1 MGPPKREVAGTG
13 GISVAGLNPVAQN
26 IVQALSNQSTLL
38 MKMQILSFGKNYDV
52 MDQNKSPLCRIGLDA
67 GQNVRGQLLGA
78 AVSQLAG
85 DYVGRYATR
94 SMNYTYTVKDP
105 AGNLGLE
112 IRKTGGGNHS
122 QFQVEDPFAGTPVG
136 LIDMKRSLF
145 GGLKATWLAP
155 SGPPLMQTK
164 GNIIRRKYAITGPD
178 GREMGRVR
186 HKILAIRDV
195 WQLELNPGSNHLF
208 SSIFAAILDF
218 EKKM

>member
-1 MGPPKREVAGTG
+1 M
-13 GISVAGLNPVAQN
+13 AGLNPVAQN

-52 MDQNKSPLCRIGLDA
+52 MDQNKTPLCRIGLDA
-67 GQNVRGQLLGA
+67 GQNIKGQVIGS
-78 AVSQLAG
+78 VIGQFAG
-85 DYVGRYATR
+85 DYIGRYATR
-94 SMNYTYTVKDP
+94 SLNYTYTVKDA

-112 IRKTGGGNHS
+112 IRKTGGGNRS
-122 QFQVEDPFAGTPVG
+122 QFQVVDPMAGTPVG
-136 LIDMKRSLF
+136 LIDMKRSLI
-145 GGLKATWLAP
+145 GGLKATWVSP

-164 GNIIRRKYAITGPD
+164 GNIIRRKYSITGPD

-195 WQLELNPGSNHLF
+195 WQLELTPGSNHLF
-208 SSIFAAILDF
+208 SSIFATILDF